1 MNGTHEF
8 YEYLVRLGK
17 FKSGFFSS
25 RKATTT
31 VENNNNNKKT
41 ELAKSNL
48 EQFWVSFIFL
58 C

>member
-25 RKATTT
+25 RKTTTT
-31 VENNNNNKKT
+31 VENNNSKKP